1 MLKYL
6 LEKEF
11 RQFARNPFLMRMV
24 IMFPITMLLILPL
37 AANFEVKHINA
48 FVVDADRSSYSSRLV
63 RKIASTGTFGVVGL
77 APDYSQ
83 AMDSIDRNAASV
95 VLEIPSGFERD
106 LIREKKANVMIA
118 ANAVDQVKGSLGSA
132 YLSLIVADFAS
143 EIRAEILSPA
153 TATAPAAGGFAIIP
167 QYRYNPHLLYPVL
180 MVPAI
185 LVMLLLMLCG
195 FLPALNIVL
204 EKEKG
209 TIEQMN
215 VTPVRRITL
224 ISAKLI
230 PYWLV
235 GFVVLTV
242 GMLIARFVYALVP
255 SGSLVTLYAFALVFI
270 FAISGFG
277 LVISNYAKTIQQAMF
292 MIFFFVISMIFI
304 SGIYTPV
311 SNMPV
316 WARALS
322 VASPLKYLIEVMRMV
337 YLKGSSFADLS
348 LQFLALCIFA
358 VSFNGWAI
366 LSYKK
371 TN

>member
-11 RQFARNPFLMRMV
+11 RQFARNSFLMRMS
-24 IMFPITMLLILPL
+24 IMAPVMILLILPL
-37 AANFEVKHINA
+37 AANFEVKHVKL

-63 RKIASTGTFGVVGL
+63 EKVASSGTFTLKGFSS
-77 APDYSQ
+77 DYSG
-83 AMDSIDRNAASV
+83 AIESIDRNAADV
-95 VLEIPSGFERD
+95 VLEIPAGFERD
-106 LIREKKANVMIA
+106 LVGEKKASVMIA
-118 ANAVDQVKGSLGSA
+118 ANGVDQVKGSLGSA
-132 YLSLIVADFAS
+132 YLSVVVSDFGADMRS
-143 EIRAEILSPA
+143 ELLSPQ
-153 TATAPAAGGFAIIP
+153 PHPVAGNFTVIP
-167 QYRYNPHLLYPVL
+167 QYRYNPRLVYPVT
-180 MVPAI
+180 MVPAL
-185 LVMLLLMLCG
+185 LVMLLAMMCG

-215 VTPVRRITL
+215 VTPVHRYLL
-224 ISAKLI
+224 IIAKLI

-235 GFVVLTV
+235 GFVVLSI

-255 SGSLVTLYAFALVFI
+255 AGSLATLYLFAGVFI
-270 FAISGFG
+270 LAISGFG

-292 MIFFFVISMIFI
+292 MIFFFVITMIFI

-311 SNMPV
+311 SSMPA

-322 VASPLKYLIEVMRMV
+322 VASPLRYLIEVMRMV
-337 YLKGSSFADLS
+337 YLKGSSFADLRS
-348 LQFLALCIFA
+348 HFFALCLFA
-358 VSFNGWAI
+358 VFFNGWAI

>member
-11 RQFARNPFLMRMV
+11 RQFARNSFLLRMAA
-24 IMFPITMLLILPL
+24 MFPVVMLLILPL
-37 AANFEVKHINA
+37 AANFEVKHINL
-48 FVVDADRSSYSSRLV
+48 FVVDADRSPSSSRLIG
-63 RKIASTGTFGVVGL
+63 KIGSTGTFALVGV
-77 APDYSQ
+77 APDYSE
-83 AMDSIDRNAASV
+83 AMASIDRNASSI
-95 VLEIPSGFERD
+95 VLEIPEGFERD

-118 ANAVDQVKGSLGSA
+118 ANAVDQMTGSLGSA
-132 YLSLIVADFAS
+132 YLSSIVSDFSS
-143 EIRAEILSPA
+143 ELRSELLTPQSL
-153 TATAPAAGGFAIIP
+153 PAAGNFSIIP

-185 LVMLLLMLCG
+185 LVMLLAMLCG

-215 VTPVRRITL
+215 VTPVHRLTL
-224 ISAKLI
+224 ILAKLI

-255 SGSLVTLYAFALVFI
+255 AGSLVTIYAFALVFI
-270 FAISGFG
+270 LAISGLG
-277 LVISNYAKTIQQAMF
+277 LVISNYARTIQQAMF

-304 SGIYTPV
+304 SGLYTPV
-311 SNMPV
+311 SNMPA
-316 WARALS
+316 WARAIS
-322 VASPLKYLIEVMRMV
+322 VVSPLKYLIEVLRMV
-337 YLKGSSFADLS
+337 YLKGSSFADL
-348 LQFLALCIFA
+348 LGQFMALCCFA
-358 VSFNGWAI
+358 VLFNGWAI